1 MRLSL
6 GLLATIFVNYFRWC
20 QGELACGRPTIS
32 NRIVGGEDSRAGEWP
47 WQVSI
52 HEINRHVCGGSLITN
67 TWVLTAAHCVFDVKI
82 SNYIVYLGRFQ
93 QGSFNSNEKSARIKS
108 IKYHEKYANTH
119 DGYDIAVV
127 QLDRSIEFNTYI
139 MPICLPTST
148 FQFPCGADCW
158 VTGWGHTQ
166 ESVSLPAP
174 GTLQEVEVALIGHR
188 TCNQLYHDGKTIPSE
203 TPDIIDSM
211 LCAGVPAGMKDA
223 CQGDSGGPLVY
234 FNNGTWVQVGI
245 VSFGEGCGK
254 SNRPGVYTEVASFQ
268 SWISARVAG
277 LQYMAP
283 RMVSPN
289 SPEGCLSGV
298 GGLLLHISSLLTL
311 LLCVILL
318 ND

>member
-1 MRLSL
+1 MGQAGKGMSLEWREQCQRVSTEGAPHCRRLADVQRYRT
-6 GLLATIFVNYFRWC
+6 GLWAVKIPG
-20 QGELACGRPTIS
+20 QESGP
-32 NRIVGGEDSRAGEWP
+32 
-47 WQVSI
+47 
-52 HEINRHVCGGSLITN
+52 GS
-67 TWVLTAAHCVFDVKI
+67 VKI